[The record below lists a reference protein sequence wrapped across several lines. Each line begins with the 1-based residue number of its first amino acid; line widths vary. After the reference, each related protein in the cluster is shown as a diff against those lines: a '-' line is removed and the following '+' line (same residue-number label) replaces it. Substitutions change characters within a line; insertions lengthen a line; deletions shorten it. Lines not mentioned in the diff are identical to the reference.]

1 VTHHADTDRTGCRL
15 VWSWALGY
23 LRKPPADPAR
33 RAKQRVLV
41 AVLAGDLRD
50 VDTVAGLHAR
60 YADPEQAR
68 HCLAIARGVYPGEW
82 PALGIHACTAAAY
95 GVRFVELQTR
105 QRLDA
110 RRLPGWVG
118 EWAVYP

>member
-1 VTHHADTDRTGCRL
+1 MSHHTDTDRTGMRA

-23 LRKPPADPAR
+23 LRKPAADPDR

-68 HCLAIARGVYPGEW
+68 HCLAIARGIYPGEW
-82 PALGIHACTAAAY
+82 PALGVQAVTAAAY
-95 GVRFVELQTR
+95 GVRYVEIVTG

-110 RRLPGWVG
+110 RHLPGWIG
-118 EWAVYP
+118 EWGVW